1 MTQSWRLLLHGARS
15 AFDNMAIDE
24 AILRC
29 VVAGDSP
36 NTLRFYTWEPSAVSV
51 GYFQGLEQEVDLEA
65 CEREGV
71 DVIRRLTGGG
81 AVFHDRDGEITYSLA
96 LKGNTPGDTPGD
108 TPGIPQNVLESYG
121 VLCRGLVLGLQY
133 LGLKANFAPIND
145 ILVNGRKISGN
156 AQTRRFG
163 GILQHGTV
171 LCDVNPVLMFQLLKV
186 PDAKMRD
193 KLIQAVTERVTSI
206 RRELGEVEHSVVLQ
220 ALQAGFAEAL
230 AVDLVPGV
238 LSLQEE
244 TLAQQIKAERYAT
257 HEWLFKR

>member
-1 MTQSWRLLLHGARS
+1 MAQPWRLLLHGARS

-29 VVAGDSP
+29 VAAGDSP
-36 NTLRFYTWEPSAVSV
+36 STLRFYTWKPSAVSI

-65 CEREGV
+65 CRREGV

-81 AVFHDRDGEITYSLA
+81 AVFHDCDGEITYSLMLSA
-96 LKGNTPGDTPGD
+96 S
-108 TPGIPQNVLESYG
+108 TPGIPANVLEAYG

-133 LGLKANFAPIND
+133 LGLEAVFAPIND

-171 LCDVNPVLMFQLLKV
+171 LCDVNPALMFSLLRV

-193 KLIQAVTERVTSI
+193 KLIQAVQERVTSI
-206 RRELGEVEHSVVLQ
+206 RRELGHVDHAAVAQ
-220 ALQAGFAEAL
+220 ALGAGFAEAL
-230 AVDLVPGV
+230 GMALAPGA
-238 LSLQEE
+238 LSEQEVQ
-244 TLAQQIKAERYAT
+244 LAEQVKAERYAT
-257 HEWLFKR
+257 REWLFKR

>member
-1 MTQSWRLLLHGARS
+1 MTYPWRILLHGARS

-29 VVAGDSP
+29 VAAGDSL

-65 CEREGV
+65 CQRVGV

-96 LKGNTPGDTPGD
+96 LKAN

-121 VLCRGLVLGLQY
+121 VLCRGLVLGLRR
-133 LGLKANFAPIND
+133 LGLEASFAPIND

-163 GILQHGTV
+163 GILQHGTL
-171 LCDVNPVLMFQLLKV
+171 LCDVNPALMFSLLKV

-193 KLIQAVTERVTSI
+193 KLIQAVEERVTSI
-206 RRELGEVEHSVVLQ
+206 RRELGAVDRDAVTQSLS
-220 ALQAGFAEAL
+220 AGFAQAL
-230 AVDLVPGV
+230 DIELLPGT
-238 LSLQEE
+238 LSAQEE
-244 TLAQQIKAERYAT
+244 ALAQQIKAERYAT
-257 HEWLFKR
+257 HDWLFKR

>member
-1 MTQSWRLLLHGARS
+1 MIRPWRLLLHGARS

-29 VVAGDSP
+29 IVAGDSP

-65 CEREGV
+65 CRREGV

-81 AVFHDRDGEITYSLA
+81 AVFHDRHGEITYSLA
-96 LKGNTPGDTPGD
+96 LKGD

-121 VLCRGLVLGLQY
+121 VLCRGLVLGLER
-133 LGLKANFAPIND
+133 LGLAASFAPIND

-171 LCDVNPVLMFQLLKV
+171 LCDVNPALMFSLLKV

-193 KLIQAVTERVTSI
+193 KLVQAVEERVTSI
-206 RRELGEVEHSVVLQ
+206 RRELGTVDIAAVTQVIC
-220 ALQAGFAEAL
+220 AGFAEAL
-230 AVDLVPGV
+230 AIDLLPGE
-238 LSLQEE
+238 LSSQEE
-244 TLAQQIKAERYAT
+244 ALARQIKVERYAT
-257 HEWLFKR
+257 HDWLFKR

>member
-1 MTQSWRLLLHGARS
+1 MRQSWRLLLHGARS

-51 GYFQGLEQEVDLEA
+51 GYFQGLEQEVDLEV
-65 CEREGV
+65 CRREGV

-96 LKGNTPGDTPGD
+96 LKGS

-121 VLCRGLVLGLQY
+121 VLCRGLVLGLQH
-133 LGLKANFAPIND
+133 LGLEASFAPIND
-145 ILVNGRKISGN
+145 IVVNGRKISGN

-163 GILQHGTV
+163 GILQHGTI
-171 LCDVNPVLMFQLLKV
+171 LCDVNPALMFTLLKV

-206 RRELGEVEHSVVLQ
+206 RRELGEVDHATVMR
-220 ALQAGFAEAL
+220 ALQTGFAEAL
-230 AVDLVPGV
+230 DLELLPGT
-238 LSLQEE
+238 LSAQEE
-244 TLAQQIKAERYAT
+244 ALAQHIKAERYAT